1 MDYPAG
7 NDSSFNRRRLAYLFG
22 AGAVCA
28 LGLILVA
35 LPGGFFYRVLPA
47 DDFVLF
53 HLIFELIGVIISF
66 AIFTTGWYGNKQRPN
81 AHIFAIAAVFFT
93 VGLIDFFHTLSYN
106 GMPAVLSQN
115 SLNKTATY
123 WIATRLITA
132 VGLLAVAF
140 IPETRM
146 PRWLWPRG
154 VLILASAFVALL
166 VLIEGRAPGLLPAMY
181 AKDTGLTTVNNV
193 LDYIVIVIYLG
204 TIAIFWRRHAF
215 EPESTIFLQTALLIA
230 AFGEFAYTRY
240 LNELDSYSILGHV
253 YKVAAYYFILRA
265 VFVSSLQQPY
275 RELDHARDDL
285 ESSLNRIGEALASSL
300 ELDRT
305 LELIVDLASDM
316 LYSSYAFVALMDAE
330 EDMLVVRA
338 VRGLKGTRGKIPIR
352 DNLAEQ
358 VIAGRKPVCIADIT
372 ATDGSSIPAQQPGRT
387 LRAAVAAPIL
397 KGSAVLGLLAV
408 YSEKPAAFQK
418 PQASLLAAFAR
429 QAAVA
434 ISNAQLYENELDS
447 RTKLLHYATRLS
459 LLHQIGLSLNRETNQ
474 HKLLETVLRGA
485 VELTSSGAGLLLL
498 VKAGKT
504 EIASIFHPDWYG
516 ERCTVG
522 QDPSTL
528 HTGIGRLMR
537 DAGDREVLRLAE
549 LGTLQPLPPGHL
561 HLRGL
566 MVATIRDFR
575 GGVRGYFMLTDKA
588 GGLDFTEDDEEVIAL
603 LAAQCSVALTS
614 AENFEREHYVAE
626 TLQEALLPEKPARD
640 DIEVGL
646 LYRSAAHFAK
656 VGGDFYDF
664 IELDGNRIAIA
675 VGDVCG
681 KGLEAATYIAMIKY
695 MLRAYLGEGLF
706 PGDCLS
712 RLNNAVYK
720 QVSADKFITMGLA
733 IIDTGKDIIT
743 YASAGHPPPFICR
756 EGKAHAVQTPHAVP
770 LGVLASHTFLS
781 SQIPLA
787 GACAIIMYTD
797 GLIEARPPDG
807 EPFGENR
814 VAEAVAGN
822 CCREAQLVAD
832 QLVEAALEYSGGNLR
847 DDIALLVVRLL
858 STGKEGDAGSTG

>member
-1 MDYPAG
+1 MAYSAG
-7 NDSSFNRRRLAYLFG
+7 NDSNFSRRRLAYLFG

-28 LGLILVA
+28 LGLIFVA

-47 DDFVLF
+47 YDFVLF
-53 HLIFELIGVIISF
+53 HLTFELIGVIISF
-66 AIFTTGWYGNKQRPN
+66 AIFTTGWYGNKQRSN
-81 AHIFAIAAVFFT
+81 ARIFAIAAIFFT

-106 GMPAVLSQN
+106 GMPAVLSPN

-123 WIATRLITA
+123 WTATRLITA
-132 VGLLAVAF
+132 AGLLAVVF

-154 VLILASAFVALL
+154 ILILASAFVALL
-166 VLIEGRAPGLLPAMY
+166 VLIESRAPGLFPAMY
-181 AKDTGLTTVNNV
+181 AEGAGLTTINNV
-193 LDYIVIVIYLG
+193 LDYSVIAIYLG
-204 TIAIFWRRHAF
+204 TIAILWRRHVF
-215 EPESTIFLQTALLIA
+215 GPESTIFLQTALLIA
-230 AFGEFAYTRY
+230 AFGEFAYTRF
-240 LNELDSYSILGHV
+240 LNELDSYSVLGHV

-316 LYSSYAFVALMDAE
+316 LYSSYAVVALMDAE

-338 VRGLKGTRGKIPIR
+338 VRGLEDTPRKFLIR
-352 DNLAEQ
+352 DNLAAQ
-358 VIAGRKPVCIADIT
+358 VIDGRKPVCVADMT
-372 ATDGSSIPAQQPGRT
+372 ATGGSSIPTRQPGRT

-408 YSEKPAAFQK
+408 YSEKPAAFQD

-447 RTKLLHYATRLS
+447 RTQLLHYATRLS
-459 LLHQIGLSLNRETNQ
+459 ILHQIGLSLNRETNQ

-485 VELTSSGAGLLLL
+485 VELTGSGAGLLLL
-498 VKAGKT
+498 VKEGKI
-504 EIASIFHPDWYG
+504 EIASILHPDWFE
-516 ERCTVG
+516 ERCAVG
-522 QDPSTL
+522 QGPSAL
-528 HTGIGRLMR
+528 HAGIVRLMR
-537 DAGDREVLRLAE
+537 DAGDRDVLRLAE
-549 LGTLQPLPPGHL
+549 LSALQPLPPGHL

-588 GGLDFTEDDEEVIAL
+588 GDSDFTDDDEEVIAL

-614 AENFEREHYVAE
+614 VENFEREHYVAE
-626 TLQEALLPEKPARD
+626 TLQEALLPEKPARE

-646 LYRSAAHFAK
+646 LYRSASRYAK

-664 IELDGNRIAIA
+664 VELDENRIAIA

-681 KGLEAATYIAMIKY
+681 KGLEAATYTAMIKY
-695 MLRAYLGEGLF
+695 MLRAYLEEGLF

-733 IIDTGKDIIT
+733 IIDTKRDIIT

-756 EGKAHAVQTPHAVP
+756 DGEAHTMRTPHAVP
-770 LGVLASHTFLS
+770 LGVLASNTFLS

-787 GACAIIMYTD
+787 GACAIFMYTD

-807 EPFGENR
+807 EPFGEQR
-814 VAEAVAGN
+814 VAAAVAGN
-822 CCREAQLVAD
+822 CCHEAQLVAD
-832 QLVEAALEYSGGNLR
+832 ELVAAAQEYSGGNLR

-858 STGKEGDAGSTG
+858 NSGKEGDAGSTG